1 MKAVCCRIIESEDGI
16 LYLEEMPVFF
26 VLVKILELFRSR
38 GMVVAII
45 RIDLKLF
52 AL

>member
-1 MKAVCCRIIESEDGI
+1 MKAVSIRVIESYNVY
-16 LYLEEMPVFF
+16 YLEEMPVFF
-26 VLVKILELFRSR
+26 VLVKILELFGSR

>member
-1 MKAVCCRIIESEDGI
+1 MKAVSSRVIESYNVY
-16 LYLEEMPVFF
+16 YLEEMPVFL
-26 VLVKILELFRSR
+26 VLVKILELFGSR